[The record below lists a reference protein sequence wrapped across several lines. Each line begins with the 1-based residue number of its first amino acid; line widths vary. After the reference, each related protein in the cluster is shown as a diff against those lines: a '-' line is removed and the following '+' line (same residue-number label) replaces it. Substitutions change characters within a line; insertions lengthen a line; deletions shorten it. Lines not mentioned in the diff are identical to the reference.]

1 MSTVERA
8 TRETTAECLSEFVAR
23 LTVVVLAILGLA
35 GVSPAVLVEIAV
47 ALFCIGSFPGRVAK
61 LPELE
66 PAFLYASSQ
75 DRRVRRR
82 LEEGKNKF

>member
-8 TRETTAECLSEFVAR
+8 TRETTAECLSELAAE
-23 LTVVVLAILGLA
+23 LTVVVLTILGLA
-35 GVSPAVLVEIAV
+35 GVSPTVLIVIAA

-61 LPELE
+61 LSVLE

-82 LEEGKNKF
+82 LEE

>member
-8 TRETTAECLSEFVAR
+8 TRETRAGCLSELGAG
-23 LTVVVLAILGLA
+23 LTVVVLMVLGLA
-35 GVSPAVLVEIAV
+35 GVSPTVLVEIAA

-61 LPELE
+61 LSEFE

-75 DRRVRRR
+75 DRRMRRR
-82 LEEGKNKF
+82 LEK